1 MLIRAL
7 IEEIIALIGVNGLK
21 IIITEMSHGGET
33 QKQLWVMYLSG
44 VFLTDNW

>member
-21 IIITEMSHGGET
+21 IIITQMCHGGKT
-33 QKQLWVMYLSG
+33 QKLWVMYLSG
-44 VFLTDNW
+44 VFLT